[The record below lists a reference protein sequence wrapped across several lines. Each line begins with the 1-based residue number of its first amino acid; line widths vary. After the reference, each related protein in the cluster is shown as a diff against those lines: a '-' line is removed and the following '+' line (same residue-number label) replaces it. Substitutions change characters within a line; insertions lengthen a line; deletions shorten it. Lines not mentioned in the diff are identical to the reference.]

1 MNFYITDCNVVDNTF
16 YITAEFKCLPLEKQQ
31 FKQEVFHWPDEG
43 CKSPH
48 CNLSANFHPTTYE
61 FLHVISENCGLG
73 FSATQKCRSIKD
85 DRYRI
90 LKKQKYKD
98 LAQEHAACG
107 GLDEWHGGE
116 PTNPCRHPGTGQQ
129 GGDTESETNPRH
141 GLLLRLESYENN
153 RTV

>member
-107 GLDEWHGGE
+107 GLDENSLFDTWIDPWGMLVMVNLPWVMNE
-116 PTNPCRHPGTGQQ
+116 PKLTQ
-129 GGDTESETNPRH
+129 
-141 GLLLRLESYENN
+141 LESL
-153 RTV
+153 